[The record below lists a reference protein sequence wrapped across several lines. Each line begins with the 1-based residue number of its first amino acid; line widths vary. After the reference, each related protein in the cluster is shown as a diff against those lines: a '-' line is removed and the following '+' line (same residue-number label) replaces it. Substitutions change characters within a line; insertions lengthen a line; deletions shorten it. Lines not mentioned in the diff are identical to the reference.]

1 MNKLDN
7 ENKEMRKKL
16 AEERLNCID
25 ILFAAFGPFVSALF
39 CIAQYFL
46 DETIWFKI
54 IAAGLYFLILFTT
67 YYLAAFNKQKNYEK
81 FWKHIKKYAKAAG
94 LLNPLILAVSI
105 LLAIVRNVW
114 VLMLCVILVVTQ
126 IAAYIILGYKQEI
139 KVE

>member
-1 MNKLDN
+1 MSKIDN
-7 ENKEMRKKL
+7 ENKEMKQKL

-25 ILFAAFGPFVSALF
+25 ILFAAFGPFISALF

-46 DETIWFKI
+46 DETIWFKT

-67 YYLAAFNKQKNYEK
+67 YFLAAFNKQKNNEN
-81 FWKHIKKYAKAAG
+81 FWKHIKLYAKSAG
-94 LLNPLILAVSI
+94 LLNPLILAASI

-126 IAAYIILGYKQEI
+126 IASYIILGCKQEV
-139 KVE
+139 KAE